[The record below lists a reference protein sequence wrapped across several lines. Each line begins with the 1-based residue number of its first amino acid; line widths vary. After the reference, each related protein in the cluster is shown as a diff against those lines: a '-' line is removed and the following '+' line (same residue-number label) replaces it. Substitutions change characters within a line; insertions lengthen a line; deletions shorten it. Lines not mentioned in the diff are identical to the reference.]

1 MYTINS
7 DSSRCVENGVTVEII
22 GAFSTEQAARLA
34 HLTKRQVEYWVRSDV
49 YSPSLA
55 TGRPRQP
62 FGRIYSFRDVV
73 ALRTLALLRRDVSLQ
88 QLRTLGRWLR
98 QNYETPWASLEFAV
112 DDGQV
117 FFRDPDHG
125 IWISAKPL
133 GQTVMPYRIETIAAE
148 MESRLAK
155 LRQRDPEDV
164 GNIVRHRYIAHNQY
178 VVAGTRIP
186 AEIIWDYHVA
196 GYSTDDILR
205 EYAELTRADVE
216 AAIAFESERLA
227 G

>member
-1 MYTINS
+1 MRKTRYETKNGGA
-7 DSSRCVENGVTVEII
+7 VEVI
-22 GAFSTEQAARLA
+22 GAFSTEHAARLA
-34 HLTKRQVEYWVRSDV
+34 HLTKRQVEYWHRSDV

-55 TGRPRQP
+55 TGLLRQP

-88 QLRTLGRWLR
+88 QLRKLGQWLR
-98 QNYETPWASLEFAV
+98 QNYDTPWASLEFAV
-112 DDGQV
+112 DAGQV

-125 IWISAKPL
+125 VWISAKPL
-133 GQTVMPYRIETIAAE
+133 GQAVMSYRIETIAAE
-148 MESRLAK
+148 METRLAK
-155 LRQRDPEDV
+155 LRQRPTADF
-164 GNIVRHRYIAHNQY
+164 GRIVRHRYVAQNQY

-186 AEIIWDYHVA
+186 TEIIWDYHVA

-205 EYAELTRADVE
+205 EYTELTSADVE
-216 AAIAFESERLA
+216 AAIVFESERLA